1 MRIPEL
7 RSPYDKV
14 DGLVYFGRMIDKI
27 RLHAAGKL
35 PAEYV
40 PNLGAFDNFQGFDGR
55 CCRFLNIDYL
65 ELAEAVKERSSETE
79 LLKMGLQSRKKTVGL
94 GHRGLERFW
103 SALRECDSQKC

>member
-27 RLHAAGKL
+27 RLHTAGKL

-40 PNLGAFDNFQGFDGR
+40 P
-55 CCRFLNIDYL
+55 I
-65 ELAEAVKERSSETE
+65 
-79 LLKMGLQSRKKTVGL
+79 
-94 GHRGLERFW
+94 W
-103 SALRECDSQKC
+103 ALRITSKALMGAVAGFRTYPFKRCWRDEYTNRLHFRLQQAGMPIEAALTMFDFIDLD

>member
-27 RLHAAGKL
+27 RLHTAGKL

-40 PNLGAFDNFQGFDGR
+40 PNLGASHNFQSFDGR
-55 CCRFLNIDYL
+55 CCRFFEHIFSSDAGGMNIRTASFFACNR
-65 ELAEAVKERSSETE
+65 LACRSRP
-79 LLKMGLQSRKKTVGL
+79 L
-94 GHRGLERFW
+94 
-103 SALRECDSQKC
+103 